1 MSSTLVP
8 GLTMTTMITVLEGR
22 LKRWSFYAFQRDDMK
37 NSRALKSPA
46 IVRYFQ
52 PVYPVREQ
60 HLARSQR
67 ARQIS
72 FTV

>member
-1 MSSTLVP
+1 M
-8 GLTMTTMITVLEGR
+8 TMMITVLEGR
-22 LKRWSFYAFQRDDMK
+22 LKRWSVLAFQQDDMK
-37 NSRALKSPA
+37 NSWALKRTKLPDYGQAAS
-46 IVRYFQ
+46 
-52 PVYPVREQ
+52 PVREQ